1 MATVLIIDDD
11 EISRTII
18 HDIVRLCG
26 HKALVAGDG
35 REGLIRYRDAF
46 PDVVVTDILMPECEG
61 IEVIRTIRRDGL
73 ATQIIAVSAGGAFGR
88 DYVLTMAE
96 RIGADF
102 VLTKPFD
109 FDALTLTLHQ
119 AASRARGFDVA
130 IPG

>member
-1 MATVLIIDDD
+1 MMATVLIIDDD
-11 EISRTII
+11 EISRSIV

-26 HKALVAGDG
+26 HKAIVAPDG
-35 REGLIRYRDAF
+35 REGLARYRAEC

-73 ATQIIAVSAGGAFGR
+73 ATQIIAMSAGGAFDRG
-88 DYVLTMAE
+88 YVLTMAE

-109 FDALTLTLHQ
+109 FDALTLTLQ
-119 AASRARGFDVA
+119 RAASRSRGHAVQ
-130 IPG
+130 G